1 MTFSTPF
8 STVWPAGLA
17 LIVLVVSLI
26 IVRRQIRLPKGWW
39 LIALAA
45 IVVRLWVIPAL
56 GSHIFDGHEA
66 DYWDLFRG
74 VREPTR
80 GGTVMVPAMQWFWWL
95 LGRVLPNV
103 PAIPVLLMAVVGTAS
118 IGLAAGA
125 VGTLTRRRVGWA
137 VALLL
142 VVHPTHAAW
151 STSAYNVILPH
162 FFGTLALYAVARSAS
177 RAGAPG
183 AWGMVSASAIA
194 LSVSLRLDTATMA
207 IPLLFWALFIRPA
220 GSTVVDRLRVWLLPG
235 VVAIVLAALAA
246 WPLVWPG
253 ELPGAGERG
262 LSFAIHWS
270 FFDIYHPFDGLIPAT
285 LLLLG
290 LVSAVRAYPR
300 VVLPLCLLVITHH
313 LIMATFDDMGERH
326 TLVVLPALLGILCAG
341 WVSIK
346 RAGFLALV
354 AASYLLVLDLM
365 DVRERFYGSEADF
378 VKELSAPPWSDLERK
393 MWPDEV
399 GDDCGWVAE
408 DARVRRGPVASHF
421 NILDPEE
428 EQGLRGL
435 DGCLHWCVDVQD
447 WRWSSRG
454 VRDRALRLSHLFEME
469 PAFVVMEPV
478 TGYAC
483 LVMDIGQRMIR
494 APGDARRS
502 DGYHEAAKTIDY
514 PIP

>member
-1 MTFSTPF
+1 MSFSTPF

-17 LIVLVVSLI
+17 LLVLAVSLVL
-26 IVRRQIRLPKGWW
+26 VRRQIRMPRRWW
-39 LIALAA
+39 VVAVVAM
-45 IVVRLWVIPAL
+45 VVRLWVIPAL
-56 GSHIFDGHEA
+56 DSHMFDGHEA

-95 LGRVLPNV
+95 LGRILPNIPV
-103 PAIPVLLMAVVGTAS
+103 IPVLLMAIVGTAS
-118 IGLAAGA
+118 IGLVSGA
-125 VGTLTRRRVGWA
+125 IGVLTSRKVGWFMA
-137 VALLL
+137 ALLAI
-142 VVHPTHAAW
+142 HPTHAAW

-162 FFGTLALYAVARSAS
+162 FFGALGLYAVARSAS
-177 RAGAPG
+177 RAGSPG
-183 AWGMVSASAIA
+183 VWGMVAASGIA

-207 IPLLFWALFIRPA
+207 IPMLLWVLCVRPA
-220 GSTVVDRLRVWLLPG
+220 GASVLERLRVWLLPG
-235 VVAIVLAALAA
+235 LVAIGLGALAI

-262 LSFAIHWS
+262 LSFAIHWN
-270 FFDIYHPFDGLIPAT
+270 FFDIYHPFDGWLAGV
-285 LLLLG
+285 LLALG
-290 LVSAVRAYPR
+290 LVSAVRKHPR
-300 VVLPLCLLVITHH
+300 IVIPLFLLVVTHH
-313 LIMATFDDMGERH
+313 LIMATFDDVGERH
-326 TLVVLPALLGILCAG
+326 TLVVLPSVLAIVSIGWGLLGRVGLIALGLIAG
-341 WVSIK
+341 
-346 RAGFLALV
+346 
-354 AASYLLVLDLM
+354 LLVMDLS
-365 DVRERFYGSEADF
+365 DVRDRFYGSESEF
-378 VKELSAPPWSDLERK
+378 VEQLSLPPWSDLERK
-393 MWPDEV
+393 VWPDGVSE
-399 GDDCGWVAE
+399 DCGWVAE

-421 NILDPEE
+421 NVLNPEE
-428 EQGLRGL
+428 EAGLRGS

-494 APGDARRS
+494 APGDARLS
-502 DGYHEAAKTIDY
+502 DGNHKEAKRIDT